1 MPGINLGVSCLRN
14 LGLLVGVL
22 LLFAACDRRVRPE
35 PTRPAAA
42 ESVVLAQVG
51 ERVITRADFE
61 RELARRGAAQPQ
73 RYATAAQREKLL
85 AEMIQFEV
93 VLAAARS
100 AGYDR
105 EPEIQ
110 ARVNQ
115 FIVTRFQEDHLAAA
129 ESGPP
134 TDAELQAYYQANQ
147 PQFSVPPAVR
157 IALIQL
163 KLSPKATPETRG
175 ALQSRAEELWNE
187 ARAGDV
193 VAFGRLARQHSEDQA
208 TRYQGGEIGW
218 NTREQLTERFGAA
231 LSSAVFALVESGQP
245 TTLLESPDGFY
256 IACLLEQRSQQ
267 IRPFA
272 AVREAIAYEVS
283 QRKEL
288 ERQAKWFSQLQQN
301 IPVKTYPARLPAPV
315 SVNQVTES
323 RPPTGPQNSP

>member
-1 MPGINLGVSCLRN
+1 MSCLRN
-14 LGLLVGVL
+14 LGLLAGVL
-22 LLFAACDRRVRPE
+22 LLLAACDRRTHPE
-35 PTRPAAA
+35 SAHPTAD

-51 ERVITRADFE
+51 ERLITRADFD
-61 RELARRGAAQPQ
+61 RELARRGTAQSQ
-73 RYATAAQREKLL
+73 RYATAGQREKLL

-100 AGYDR
+100 AGYDQDS
-105 EPEIQ
+105 EIQ
-110 ARVNQ
+110 ARINQ
-115 FIVTRFQEDHLAAA
+115 FIVTRFQEDQLAAA

-147 PQFSVPPAVR
+147 IQFSVPPAVR
-157 IALIQL
+157 VALIQL
-163 KLSPKATPETRG
+163 KLSAKATAEKRD
-175 ALQSRAEELWNE
+175 ALQTRAEELWNE
-187 ARAGDV
+187 ARAGDA

-218 NTREQLTERFGAA
+218 NTRDQLTERFGAA
-231 LSSAVFALVESGQP
+231 LSAAVFALVESGQP
-245 TTLLESPDGFY
+245 TTLLEAPDGFC
-256 IACLLEQRSQQ
+256 IARLLEQRSQQ

-301 IPVKTYPARLPAPV
+301 VRVKSHPDRLPAPV

-323 RPPTGPQNSP
+323 RPPSVPKS